1 MTSSHFLSRIDQW
14 DQSIILKIN
23 GWGGKKFTLF
33 LRGLS
38 FFGRE
43 TVWICLM
50 IFFFFIWY
58 DPILFS
64 QISSTFLFGV
74 FTIAPIKM
82 IIKRT
87 RPFESL
93 NQIRIL
99 EPKPSSRSFP
109 SWHAYNVFSQ
119 GLLFSTLFHSTLLTF
134 TFLMIAFIIAFS
146 RIQLGAHYPS
156 DVIFGSI
163 MGVLGFL
170 ISIAFL
176 SQILLLTISF
186 FATFIVIKIEY
197 QAFSPLLNY
206 LWYVILVVI
215 AYLVVL
221 YIAFYKRI
229 KKYALKIRSKEI

>member
-1 MTSSHFLSRIDQW
+1 MTSNQLLSKIDQW

-23 GWGGKKFTLF
+23 GWGGKKLTFF

-50 IFFFFIWY
+50 IYFLFIWY
-58 DPILFS
+58 DPTLFS

-74 FTIAPIKM
+74 ITIAPIKM
-82 IIKRT
+82 MVKRK
-87 RPFESL
+87 RPFVCLS
-93 NQIRIL
+93 QIKIL
-99 EPKPSSRSFP
+99 EPKPTSRSFP

-119 GLLFSTLFHSTLLTF
+119 GLLFSTLFHSPLLTF
-134 TFLMIAFIIAFS
+134 TFLTIAFIIAFS

-156 DVIFGSI
+156 DVIFGCI
-163 MGVLGFL
+163 IGVFGYL
-170 ISIAFL
+170 ISITFL
-176 SQILLLTISF
+176 THLLQFIIGF
-186 FATFIVIKIEY
+186 FENFIIIKVEY
-197 QAFSPLLNY
+197 QAFSPFLNY
-206 LWYVILVVI
+206 FWYIILVFI

-229 KKYALKIRSKEI
+229 KKYILKMRGKEN